1 MSRPLLD
8 VSHADEAS
16 VHAAW
21 ADYADAA
28 RRAQF
33 SRRIEDGVAAGKAWK
48 AFLDLFVRPAP
59 PSNVVDLRP
68 RGPSAT

>member
-1 MSRPLLD
+1 MSRFLLD
-8 VSHADEAS
+8 VPVADEARMT
-16 VHAAW
+16 AAW
-21 ADYADAA
+21 ADYTDAA

-48 AFLDLFVRPAP
+48 AFLDLFVGSSP

-68 RGPSAT
+68 RSPSAI